1 MKIKKILITG
11 SSGYIG
17 SCLSWYFSKKYR
29 IYLIDKAKPGKFNKN
44 KNIFF
49 NCNLLQKKKIYAI
62 LQDIK
67 PDVVIH
73 LAGQSTVNEKISM
86 KNYYQNNFIATNN
99 LLDAMNKIK
108 VKNIIFASTAAVY
121 KKTNKLLSE
130 NSLKKPISKYG
141 KTKLMSENLI
151 INDKK
156 ICSIILRFFNVAS
169 ALTKPLIGEL
179 HKPETHLIPRT
190 VSRCFQ
196 GKPMTIYGRD
206 FQTKDGTCLRDYIHI
221 LDICNAIDKSIFYL
235 SKMKNKNIFNLGC
248 GRAVSN
254 LEVVN
259 NVRNKFAKK
268 NKIRFTKKR
277 KGDNAKLICSIKKAK
292 KILNWSP
299 NNSNIM
305 RIINDEIKW
314 NKYLSENK
322 INR

>member
-1 MKIKKILITG
+1 M
-11 SSGYIG
+11 
-17 SCLSWYFSKKYR
+17 
-29 IYLIDKAKPGKFNKN
+29 
-44 KNIFF
+44 
-49 NCNLLQKKKIYAI
+49 
-62 LQDIK
+62 
-67 PDVVIH
+67 
-73 LAGQSTVNEKISM
+73 
-86 KNYYQNNFIATNN
+86 
-99 LLDAMNKIK
+99 
-108 VKNIIFASTAAVY
+108 
-121 KKTNKLLSE
+121 
-130 NSLKKPISKYG
+130 
-141 KTKLMSENLI
+141 I